1 MDDNFSYTELSSS
14 SLNVTR
20 WQVHPDIYGPA
31 IALFVALEFVIA
43 VPFNSFILA
52 HSCYYRSK
60 ILKKSSTLLF
70 FNLALSDLLISVLY
84 MPFVIIAASAG
95 EWIFGS
101 TDYTRD
107 VLCQI
112 SGFFII
118 FVGHVANYTIAAIS
132 VDRWL
137 SITYPTVHRKY
148 MTWKTALAII
158 AFIWVRLEMCRNRLV
173 FSELIFTDIAK
184 DLKFLEHHDTQ

>member
-1 MDDNFSYTELSSS
+1 MDENFNTTIEPAAT
-14 SLNVTR
+14 SLNITR

-31 IALFVALEFVIA
+31 IALLVAIEFVIA
-43 VPFNSFILA
+43 VPSNTFILA
-52 HSCYYRSK
+52 HSFYYRSK

-70 FNLALSDLLISVLY
+70 FNLALSELLISIGY
-84 MPFVIIAASAG
+84 MPFVIVAASAG

-112 SGFFII
+112 SGFFVI
-118 FVGHVANYTIAAIS
+118 FVGHVANYTIAAVS

-137 SITYPTVHRKY
+137 SITYPRVHRKY
-148 MTWKTALAII
+148 MTWKTALGII
-158 AFIWVRLEMCRNRLV
+158 AFIWVRYVTL
-173 FSELIFTDIAK
+173 
-184 DLKFLEHHDTQ
+184 